1 MEDTVQRVGG
11 GVNLASQ
18 AGDAIV
24 QITDSANNVIQG
36 ADDINAALQRQS
48 ATSTSVARHVEAIAR
63 TTGENSIA
71 ANQAANA
78 VSHLEELALDTQR
91 AISAFKI

>member
-1 MEDTVQRVGG
+1 
-11 GVNLASQ
+11 LASQ